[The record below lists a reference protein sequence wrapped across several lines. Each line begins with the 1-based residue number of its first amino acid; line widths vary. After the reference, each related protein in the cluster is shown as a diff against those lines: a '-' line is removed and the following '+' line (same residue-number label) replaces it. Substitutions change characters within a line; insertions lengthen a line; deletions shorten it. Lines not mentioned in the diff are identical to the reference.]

1 MTATSCH
8 VVGALA
14 RVRPDAEAAVR
25 RWLDREPGAE
35 LATSNADGTLV
46 LVMEGPDDA
55 AVVDIMERL
64 RNEPGVLD
72 VQFVYHQIVE
82 VAETPA

>member
-1 MTATSCH
+1 MTAPSCH
-8 VVGALA
+8 VVGAIA
-14 RVRPDAEAAVR
+14 RVQPASAADVR
-25 RWLDREPGAE
+25 RWVEREPGAE
-35 LATSNADGTLV
+35 VATSNEEGTLV
-46 LVMEGPDDA
+46 LVLEGPDDA

-82 VAETPA
+82 GAEAPA